1 MSHSNPSQFPLPP
14 SVVGHGELET
24 AGVQG
29 SSSQH
34 RPPPSQHSLP
44 SDRALNRRRAME
56 EELATFRSRMAVQVK
71 QEEDAFLRLLEKR
84 FALDTAQSEADHAL
98 DDAANLPADQA
109 EDQVTRRRV
118 ESLKESAQALER
130 VLASKG
136 ASSKIPSSPST
147 SSPPIAKISSKLKI
161 VPPKEWDGDFDF
173 VKRETWIRAARGY
186 LNGVGL
192 GDLDVFDEC
201 SDSLPIH
208 TVRMLFSN
216 KETNGLSPQAWF
228 NARHERSP
236 FLNLSQVFEAI
247 REYWTDDHAAD
258 VAYDKYRS
266 TRQGSLRG
274 REFGAL
280 VEVLANGCF
289 DRTIDE
295 NDRISTFERGLNSS
309 YRDFLKTQVSLL
321 TQLGRT
327 PKTFREF
334 VSIAAVADGLSQFS
348 SSFKKSSSSSVS
360 SSLSP
365 SSSSGVHKKPDRS
378 SSAPSKQSSR
388 STAPGGGSFDTA
400 AKWVSSAIEW
410 QKQFPV
416 ATQSDWAFVGS
427 KPAPSHIRCFN
438 CGTRGDHFS
447 KGCPND
453 RKDPKTIT
461 LAAVKLSPLPALSPG
476 SRDFEEET
484 ASSQSGNVNGE

>member
-1 MSHSNPSQFPLPP
+1 
-14 SVVGHGELET
+14 
-24 AGVQG
+24 
-29 SSSQH
+29 
-34 RPPPSQHSLP
+34 
-44 SDRALNRRRAME
+44 
-56 EELATFRSRMAVQVK
+56 MAVQVK
-71 QEEDAFLRLLEKR
+71 QEEEEFIKRLESRFL
-84 FALDTAQSEADHAL
+84 FDTAQSEARNLL
-98 DDAANLPADQA
+98 DDTAKLPANVAD
-109 EDQVTRRRV
+109 DQVTHCRI
-118 ESLKESAQALER
+118 ESLKETTQTLER
-130 VLASKG
+130 VLATKNN
-136 ASSKIPSSPST
+136 SSKAPSDSSPT
-147 SSPPIAKISSKLKI
+147 PAKISSKLKI
-161 VPPKEWDGDFDF
+161 IAPKEWDGDFDF

-192 GDLDVFDEC
+192 GDNDVFDEC
-201 SDSLPIH
+201 SDSLP
-208 TVRMLFSN
+208 
-216 KETNGLSPQAWF
+216 
-228 NARHERSP
+228 
-236 FLNLSQVFEAI
+236 VFDAI
-247 REYWTDDHAAD
+247 REYWTDDHAAN

-295 NDRISTFERGLNSS
+295 ADRISTFERGLNSS
-309 YRDFLKTQVSLL
+309 YCDFLKTQVSLL

-327 PKTFREF
+327 PKTFREY
-334 VSIAAVADGLSQFS
+334 VLIAA
-348 SSFKKSSSSSVS
+348 K
-360 SSLSP
+360 
-365 SSSSGVHKKPDRS
+365 HDRS
-378 SSAPSKQSSR
+378 SSSTHKQSSC

-400 AKWVSSAIEW
+400 ARWVSSAIEW